1 MSVVLDNNKI
11 GVLNLIKVHS
21 IADLDYKSIIK
32 EYQAIQANINNLKEQ
47 YKRASMKSE
56 KMNIDD
62 HIYDEEQKQKNIVKR
77 LKEGV

>member
-1 MSVVLDNNKI
+1 
-11 GVLNLIKVHS
+11 
-21 IADLDYKSIIK
+21 
-32 EYQAIQANINNLKEQ
+32 
-47 YKRASMKSE
+47 MKSE